1 MTLDNITLGQI
12 ASAILIL
19 GTLTG
24 GIVAM
29 VSPFKRLS
37 ELEKSM
43 TRVTSD
49 TNMIMLS
56 LLPILEHLADD
67 KTGNFTKELKD
78 TKDNLTKYVVERK

>member
-1 MTLDNITLGQI
+1 MLDNITLGQV
-12 ASAILIL
+12 ASAIVIGGTIIGGLIA
-19 GTLTG
+19 
-24 GIVAM
+24 VM
-29 VSPFKRLS
+29 SPFKRLN
-37 ELEKSM
+37 ELETSM
-43 TRVTSD
+43 KRVTSD

>member
-1 MTLDNITLGQI
+1 MLDNITLGQI
-12 ASAILIL
+12 ASGILIA
-19 GTLTG
+19 GTIIG
-24 GIVAM
+24 GIVAVM
-29 VSPFKRLS
+29 SPFKRLND
-37 ELEKSM
+37 LEASM
-43 TRVTSD
+43 KRVTSD